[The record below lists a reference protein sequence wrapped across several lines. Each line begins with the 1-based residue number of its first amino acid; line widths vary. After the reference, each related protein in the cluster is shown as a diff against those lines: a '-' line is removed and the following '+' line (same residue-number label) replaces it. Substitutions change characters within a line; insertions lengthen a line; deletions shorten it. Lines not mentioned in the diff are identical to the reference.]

1 MFCHILLL
9 SVSIHV
15 SDTILTWH
23 SDHLIRMK
31 TVQEN
36 KIWAYVSEVAC
47 VKAPKEIKGSFI
59 SCDSVSEI
67 SAFLKLQLSPET
79 RLIIAFRVR

>member
-1 MFCHILLL
+1 MFCPILLL
-9 SVSIHV
+9 SVSIHI

-23 SDHLIRMK
+23 SDYLIRMK

-47 VKAPKEIKGSFI
+47 VKEQKEIKGSFVC
-59 SCDSVSEI
+59 CDSVSKIECCD
-67 SAFLKLQLSPET
+67 SVL
-79 RLIIAFRVR
+79 

>member
-1 MFCHILLL
+1 MPHMFYPILLL
-9 SVSIHV
+9 SVSIHI

-36 KIWAYVSEVAC
+36 KIWEYVNEAAC
-47 VKAPKEIKGSFI
+47 VKAQKEIKGSLVC
-59 SCDSVSEI
+59 CDSVSEI
-67 SAFLKLQLSPET
+67 STFLKL
-79 RLIIAFRVR
+79 